1 MAIPISAIEPL
12 LQTPLLPEASVLQ
25 EVPGWQPE
33 PLQPDVES
41 LNGPQRTTAAARWA
55 ALGIDTHLGTANA
68 SRFALSLLAIA
79 APARLVESALE
90 VARERVQHARIGFGL
105 ASAYADRPIGPRATA
120 VLPPL
125 PDHNAVFEEA
135 IAVYCIGSTIS
146 AICWSEAH
154 SQSEDPAVWEA
165 LGTLKDGAWK
175 HTRMGWDIIAWGI
188 HAGPPEMEQHLRT
201 RIDAHISERLAQ
213 PLIHHTD
220 LADPMLIE
228 HGCPSAFARERL
240 QRAILS
246 QVIRPCID
254 QFLATSL

>member
-12 LQTPLLPEASVLQ
+12 LQTPLPLNASVLQ

-33 PLQPDVES
+33 PLQPDVET
-41 LNGPQRTTAAARWA
+41 LNGPQRTAAAARWA

-68 SRFALSLLAIA
+68 SRFAMSLLAIA

-90 VARERVQHARIGFGL
+90 VARGRVQHARIGFGL

-120 VLPPL
+120 VLPSL

-135 IAVYCIGSTIS
+135 ISVYCISATIS
-146 AICWSEAH
+146 AICWEEALA
-154 SQSEDPAVWEA
+154 SAEDPAVWEA
-165 LGTLKDGAWK
+165 LGILKAGAWA
-175 HTRMGWDIIAWGI
+175 HTRLGWDVIAWAI
-188 HAGPPEMEQHLRT
+188 HAGPSEMEQHLRD
-201 RIDAHISERLAQ
+201 RIDAHIKARLSQ
-213 PLIHHTD
+213 PLLHHSDNT
-220 LADPMLIE
+220 DPMLVE

-240 QRAILS
+240 ERAVLA

-254 QFLATSL
+254 QFLASSL